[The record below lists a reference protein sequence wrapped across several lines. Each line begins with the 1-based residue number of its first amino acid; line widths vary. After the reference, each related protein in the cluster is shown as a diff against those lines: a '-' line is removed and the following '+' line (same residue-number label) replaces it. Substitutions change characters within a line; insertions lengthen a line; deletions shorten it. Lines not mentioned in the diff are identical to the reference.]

1 MARPNLDD
9 ARCVALFA
17 SSLQQSDVAN
27 ARAVGDAIE
36 AAVRLLGADGC
47 ACYMAQ
53 EYGDHPEEACQ
64 RMRWARDVINSLPAQ
79 SAELV

>member
-17 SSLQQSDVAN
+17 SSMQQSDVAN
-27 ARAVGDAIE
+27 ARAVGDAID

-53 EYGDHPEEACQ
+53 EFGDHPDAACQ
-64 RMRWARDVINSLPAQ
+64 RMRWAR
-79 SAELV
+79 ELVARFPVSPLATA